1 MALAPEVY
9 SYTRNIGR
17 QGGPTMSP
25 IRRAVDVAG
34 KVALGAGLLAGASYL
49 ATKGYEKLELD
60 NEPDIGS
67 TVAEEI
73 PDPNSQVAKAS
84 ADVTPP
90 TTSDYYNQDVVP
102 RQTSVVQALSG
113 TTAQKPTSGP
123 IEQKL
128 PILDSNIFVPLPT

>member
-1 MALAPEVY
+1 MPVSPQDFALWSRMTGNPYPQSPAERMALAPEVY

-67 TVAEEI
+67 TV
-73 PDPNSQVAKAS
+73 
-84 ADVTPP
+84 
-90 TTSDYYNQDVVP
+90 
-102 RQTSVVQALSG
+102 
-113 TTAQKPTSGP
+113 TARC
-123 IEQKL
+123 
-128 PILDSNIFVPLPT
+128 